1 MNALETQ
8 LTSLTAL
15 SDLFSVFN
23 GGKHLNRVA
32 EPALWAELEREHENY
47 QTLFSALG
55 FELKVDQRG
64 YAWFQIE
71 EANGQV
77 NNTSRRLALLWM
89 CLFDT
94 QADEGK
100 PLSRFMDWR
109 VDNALLTKAH
119 ERHKDLLEAEG
130 LALDGFIGLLES
142 AVKLGFAMSH
152 DGHWQLLPAVYRY
165 LEHFESLV
173 TSSDN
178 PLAALQGE
186 EEDETVEAEQD
197 EEEEA

>member
-32 EPALWAELEREHENY
+32 EPALWAELEREQENY

-77 NNTSRRLALLWM
+77 NKTSRRLALLWM

-109 VDNALLTKAH
+109 VDNSLLFKVH
-119 ERHKDLLEAEG
+119 EQHKDLLEAEG
-130 LALDGFIGLLES
+130 LGLDGFIGLLES

-178 PLAALQGE
+178 LLVALQGE
-186 EEDETVEAEQD
+186 EEDETLEAEQD

>member
-1 MNALETQ
+1 MNALETH
-8 LTSLTAL
+8 LASLPVL

-23 GGKHLNRVA
+23 GGKHMNRVA
-32 EPALWAELEREHENY
+32 EPALWAELEREQESY
-47 QTLFSALG
+47 QALFSALG
-55 FELKVDQRG
+55 FELKVDPRG

-77 NNTSRRLALLWM
+77 NKTSKRLALLWM

-109 VDNALLTKAH
+109 VDNLLLSKVH
-119 ERHKDLLEAEG
+119 EQHKDLLEAEG
-130 LALDGFIGLLES
+130 LGLDGFIGLLDS
-142 AVKLGFAMSH
+142 AVKLGFAMPH
-152 DGHWQLLPAVYRY
+152 EGHWQLLPAVYRY

-178 PLAALQGE
+178 PLEEQQGE
-186 EEDETVEAEQD
+186 VEDETVEAEQD
-197 EEEEA
+197 EEEDA

>member
-8 LTSLTAL
+8 LASLTAL
-15 SDLFSVFN
+15 SELFSLLN

-32 EPALWAELEREHENY
+32 EPVLWAELEREQASY
-47 QTLFSALG
+47 QVLFSALG
-55 FELKVDQRG
+55 FELKVEPRG

-77 NNTSRRLALLWM
+77 NKTSRRLALLWM

-109 VDNALLTKAH
+109 VDKSLLSKTH

-130 LALDGFIGLLES
+130 LGLDGFIGLLES

-152 DGHWQLLPAVYRY
+152 DGHWQLLPAIYRY

-173 TSSDN
+173 TSPDDS
-178 PLAALQGE
+178 LAALLGE
-186 EEDETVEAEQD
+186 EEDETVEAEPD

>member
-1 MNALETQ
+1 MNALVSQ
-8 LTSLTAL
+8 LESLSAL
-15 SDLFSVFN
+15 SELFRLFN
-23 GGKHLNRVA
+23 SGKHLNRA
-32 EPALWAELEREHENY
+32 ADAALWAELERGQERY
-47 QTLFSALG
+47 QALFSALG
-55 FELKVDQRG
+55 FELKVEPRG
-64 YAWFQIE
+64 YAWFHTE

-77 NNTSRRLALLWM
+77 NKTSRRLALLWM

-94 QADEGK
+94 QADGGK

-178 PLAALQGE
+178 LLVALQGE
-186 EEDETVEAEQD
+186 EEDETLEAEQD

>member
-8 LTSLTAL
+8 LASLTAL
-15 SDLFSVFN
+15 SELFSLLN

-32 EPALWAELEREHENY
+32 EPALWAELEREQENY

-77 NNTSRRLALLWM
+77 NKTSRRLALLWM

-142 AVKLGFAMSH
+142 AVKLGFALPQ
-152 DGHWQLLPAVYRY
+152 DGYWQLLPAVYRY

-173 TSSDN
+173 ASTENSFEVLLGD
-178 PLAALQGE
+178 E
-186 EEDETVEAEQD
+186 EEQTIDAEQD
-197 EEEEA
+197 DEEEA

>member
-1 MNALETQ
+1 MNALVSQ
-8 LTSLTAL
+8 LESLSAL
-15 SDLFSVFN
+15 SELFRLFN
-23 GGKHLNRVA
+23 SGKHLNRA
-32 EPALWAELEREHENY
+32 ADAALWAELERGQERY
-47 QTLFSALG
+47 QALFSALG
-55 FELKVDQRG
+55 FELKVEPRG
-64 YAWFQIE
+64 YAWFHTE

-77 NNTSRRLALLWM
+77 NKTSRRLALLWM

-142 AVKLGFAMSH
+142 AVKLGFALPQ
-152 DGHWQLLPAVYRY
+152 DGYWQLLPAVYRY

-173 TSSDN
+173 ASTENSFEVLLGD
-178 PLAALQGE
+178 E
-186 EEDETVEAEQD
+186 EEQTIDAEQD
-197 EEEEA
+197 DEEEA

>member
-1 MNALETQ
+1 MNTLVPQ
-8 LTSLTAL
+8 LASLTAL
-15 SDLFSVFN
+15 STLFQLFN

-32 EPALWAELEREHENY
+32 EPALWAELEREQGSY
-47 QTLFSALG
+47 LVLFSALG
-55 FELKVDQRG
+55 FELKIEPRG
-64 YAWFQIE
+64 YAWFQID

-77 NNTSRRLALLWM
+77 NKTSRRLALLWM

-109 VDNALLTKAH
+109 VDHILLAKAH

-130 LALDGFIGLLES
+130 LALDGFISLLDS
-142 AVKLGFAMSH
+142 AAKLGFALSH
-152 DGHWQLLPAVYRY
+152 DGYWQLLPAVYRY

-173 TSSDN
+173 SSSDGS
-178 PLAALQGE
+178 LEALLGQGE
-186 EEDETVEAEQD
+186 EDTVEADQ
-197 EEEEA
+197 EEEEDV

>member
-8 LTSLTAL
+8 LASLTAL
-15 SDLFSVFN
+15 SELFYLLNS
-23 GGKHLNRVA
+23 GKHLNRVA
-32 EPALWAELEREHENY
+32 EPALWAELEREQENY
-47 QTLFSALG
+47 QALFSALG

-64 YAWFQIE
+64 YAWFQLE

-77 NNTSRRLALLWM
+77 NKTSRRLALLWM

-109 VDNALLTKAH
+109 VDNSLLSKVH
-119 ERHKDLLEAEG
+119 EQHKDLLEAEG
-130 LALDGFIGLLES
+130 LGLDGFIGLLES
-142 AVKLGFAMSH
+142 AVKLGFAMFH

-178 PLAALQGE
+178 LLVAQQGE
-186 EEDETVEAEQD
+186 EEDETLEAEQD

>member
-1 MNALETQ
+1 MNAFETQ
-8 LTSLTAL
+8 LASLTVL
-15 SDLFSVFN
+15 GDLFSVFN

-32 EPALWAELEREHENY
+32 EPALWAELEREQENY

-77 NNTSRRLALLWM
+77 NKTSRRLALLWM

-109 VDNALLTKAH
+109 VDNSLLFKVH
-119 ERHKDLLEAEG
+119 EQHKDLLEAEG
-130 LALDGFIGLLES
+130 LGLDGFIGLLES

-152 DGHWQLLPAVYRY
+152 DGYWQLLPAVYRY

-178 PLAALQGE
+178 PLVALQGE
-186 EEDETVEAEQD
+186 EEDEMLEVEQD

>member
-1 MNALETQ
+1 MNALEKQ
-8 LTSLTAL
+8 LASLTAL
-15 SDLFSVFN
+15 SELYYLLN

-32 EPALWAELEREHENY
+32 EPALWAELEREQENY
-47 QTLFSALG
+47 QALFSALG
-55 FELKVDQRG
+55 FELKVEPRG

-77 NNTSRRLALLWM
+77 NKTSRRLALLWM

-109 VDNALLTKAH
+109 VDKSLLSKTH

-130 LALDGFIGLLES
+130 LGLDGFIGLLES

-152 DGHWQLLPAVYRY
+152 DGHWQLLPAIDRAGWQRSARVPAGCDR
-165 LEHFESLV
+165 
-173 TSSDN
+173 
-178 PLAALQGE
+178 
-186 EEDETVEAEQD
+186 
-197 EEEEA
+197 